1 MMRRGLVLLVCALV
15 IGVLTLALFALQP
28 QETAAP
34 APTPQVQS
42 YRMLYTRDQAD
53 FASMTVTLSSGE
65 SYTVDSSLAYDEQGN
80 YIGVYN
86 SLGQPVTLRGQE
98 SFALDSTSFQM
109 MLLTAT
115 NLPVTASYPGLD
127 MGACGLDSP
136 AARIEI
142 AYREGETITLDIGKA
157 AASGYS
163 CYVKMAGDENIH
175 LVPLDFR
182 EVMTRSL
189 NEHHRQVGALNATP
203 AQAVQI
209 AVVQPDGTAFIATNY
224 TDEGRILTW
233 QVEKPYIHAGS
244 TERIETFVKEVCA
257 IGTAGYEASAS
268 TLEELAPYGLD
279 TPLRLLVALGD
290 GTIRDIH
297 LGSDAGNGQVYARMD
312 ATGDIYRIR
321 SADLPALVHTGTDE
335 LLDRFVALVASR
347 DVHTAAVKLGDADF
361 VLTQIRDDA
370 GEIIDQTING
380 TSQPLELFSKCY
392 GAIVGIQFDK
402 VALGAPVGNAI
413 AQVRFDL
420 LDGSAQTVAYYD
432 YDVNY
437 VQAVTGTGG
446 FFLLRRERFDAMQ
459 TTLTEAI
466 P

>member
-1 MMRRGLVLLVCALV
+1 MRRILVLLACTLV
-15 IGVLTLALFALQP
+15 IGALCLALAALQP
-28 QETAAP
+28 EEAAAP
-34 APTPQVQS
+34 IPTPQAQS

-53 FASMTVTLSSGE
+53 FASMTVTLASGE
-65 SYTVDSSLAYDEQGN
+65 SYTVDSSLAYDDQGN

-86 SLGQPVTLRGQE
+86 SLGQPVTVRGQE
-98 SFALDSTSFQM
+98 NFALDSTSFQM
-109 MLLTAT
+109 MLLTAV

-127 MGACGLDSP
+127 ESACGLDSP
-136 AARIEI
+136 AARLEI
-142 AYREGETITLDIGKA
+142 AYRNGDTITLDIGKA

-163 CYVKMAGDENIH
+163 CYVKMAGDDNIH

-182 EVMTRSL
+182 DVMTHPL
-189 NEHHRQVGALNATP
+189 KEHHRLVGALNAMP
-203 AQAVQI
+203 SQAVQI

-233 QVEKPYIHAGS
+233 QVEKPYLHAGS
-244 TERIETFVKEVCA
+244 KERIEAFVKEVCA
-257 IGTAGYEASAS
+257 IHAAGYEASAS

-297 LGSDAGNGQVYARMD
+297 LGLDAGNGQVYARLD

-321 SADLPALVHTGTDE
+321 SADLPALVQTGTDE
-335 LLDRFVALVASR
+335 LLDRFVALVASK
-347 DVHTAAVKLGDADF
+347 DVHTATVSLDGADY
-361 VLTQIRDDA
+361 VLTQIRDEA
-370 GEIIDQTING
+370 GAVVAQSING
-380 TSQPLELFSKCY
+380 TSSSLELFSGCY
-392 GAIVGIQFDK
+392 EAIVGIQFDK
-402 VALGAPVGNAI
+402 VAPAAPVGKVI

-420 LDGSAQTVAYYD
+420 LDGSTQAIAYHD
-432 YDVNY
+432 YDANY

-446 FFLLRRERFDAMQ
+446 SFLLRRERFDTML
-459 TTLTEAI
+459 TTLKEAN